1 MENKLKDVSLNGRL
15 GYLIMCCEAYLK
27 TKYPERDWTFVAESH
42 NQHILIISMKKTE
55 KQK

>member
-27 TKYPERDWTFVAESH
+27 TKYPERDWTFVAER
-42 NQHILIISMKKTE
+42 MWE
-55 KQK
+55 AFQKIFF